1 LRGLPIS
8 FLHGALGAGHRNRS
22 AADAG
27 FTTQIAHTGEFAMT
41 RFDFT
46 PYRRTTVGFDRLF
59 DMLDNAGR
67 ATQGENY
74 PPFNIERLGENS
86 YLVTIAVAGFKPE
99 EIDITAQQ
107 NLLVVSGSKQ
117 TEGNDNREYLHV
129 GIANRN
135 FERRFQL
142 ADHVFVKGA
151 DIADGLLVIELE
163 RQVPEEL
170 KPRKIMIGGTTPTV
184 IEAAKDE
191 KAA

>member
-1 LRGLPIS
+1 
-8 FLHGALGAGHRNRS
+8 
-22 AADAG
+22 
-27 FTTQIAHTGEFAMT
+27 MT

-67 ATQGENY
+67 AAQSDNY
-74 PPFNIERLGENS
+74 PPFNIERVAENH
-86 YLVTIAVAGFKPE
+86 YLVTIAVAGFKPD
-99 EIDITAQQ
+99 EIDITAEQ
-107 NLLVVSGSKQ
+107 NLLMVSGSKQ

-142 ADHVFVKGA
+142 ADHVFVKSA

-170 KPRKIMIGGTTPTV
+170 KPRKIMIGGNTPTV
-184 IEAAKDE
+184 IEGGGESAKKG

>member
-1 LRGLPIS
+1 M
-8 FLHGALGAGHRNRS
+8 N
-22 AADAG
+22 
-27 FTTQIAHTGEFAMT
+27 

-59 DMLDNAGR
+59 DLLENAGR
-67 ATQGENY
+67 ASQGDNY
-74 PPFNIERLGENS
+74 PPFNIESVSENS
-86 YLVTIAVAGFKPE
+86 YLVTIAVAGFKPDE
-99 EIDITAQQ
+99 LDITAQQ
-107 NLLVVSGSKQ
+107 NLLIVSGAKSE
-117 TEGNDNREYLHV
+117 TGNDNRNFLHI

-142 ADHVFVKGA
+142 ADHVLVKSA
-151 DIADGLLVIELE
+151 DVADGLLTIELE

-184 IEAAKDE
+184 IENDKGE

>member
-1 LRGLPIS
+1 
-8 FLHGALGAGHRNRS
+8 
-22 AADAG
+22 
-27 FTTQIAHTGEFAMT
+27 MT

-67 ATQGENY
+67 ATQGDNY
-74 PPFNIERLGENS
+74 PPFNIERVAENN
-86 YLVTIAVAGFKPE
+86 YLVTIAVAGFKPD
-99 EIDITAQQ
+99 EIDITAEQ
-107 NLLVVSGSKQ
+107 NLLVVSGCKA

-184 IEAAKDE
+184 IEGGGESAKKG

>member
-1 LRGLPIS
+1 MLRMAVVAIQ
-8 FLHGALGAGHRNRS
+8 S
-22 AADAG
+22 AECRACG
-27 FTTQIAHTGEFAMT
+27 FRKNPNCSKGEFAMN

-59 DMLDNAGR
+59 DLLENAGR
-67 ATQGENY
+67 TSSGDNY
-74 PPFNIERLGENS
+74 PPFNIERISDTE
-86 YLVTIAVAGFKPE
+86 YVVTIAVAGFKPE

-107 NLLVVSGSKQ
+107 NALIVTGQKQ
-117 TEGNDNREYLHV
+117 VDGNDNRDFLHV

-142 ADHVFVKGA
+142 ADHVFVKNA
-151 DIADGLLVIELE
+151 DLADGLLIVELE

-170 KPRKIMIGGTTPTV
+170 KPRKIMIGGSTPTV
-184 IEAAKDE
+184 IEGGEKKG

>member
-1 LRGLPIS
+1 M
-8 FLHGALGAGHRNRS
+8 N
-22 AADAG
+22 
-27 FTTQIAHTGEFAMT
+27 

-59 DMLDNAGR
+59 DLLENAGR
-67 ATQGENY
+67 TSSGDNY
-74 PPFNIERLGENS
+74 PPFNIERMSDTE
-86 YLVTIAVAGFKPE
+86 YVVTIAVAGFKPE

-107 NLLVVSGSKQ
+107 NALIVSGQKQ
-117 TEGNDNREYLHV
+117 VDGNDNRDFLHV

-142 ADHVFVKGA
+142 ADHVFVKAA
-151 DIADGLLVIELE
+151 DMADGLLIVQLE

-170 KPRKIMIGGTTPTV
+170 KPRKIIVGGVKPTV
-184 IEAAKDE
+184 IENAEAEPKKG

>member
-1 LRGLPIS
+1 
-8 FLHGALGAGHRNRS
+8 
-22 AADAG
+22 
-27 FTTQIAHTGEFAMT
+27 MT

-59 DMLDNAGR
+59 DQLENAGR
-67 ATQGENY
+67 VSSSDNY
-74 PPFNIERLGENS
+74 PPFNIERVSETE
-86 YLVTIAVAGFKPE
+86 YVVTIAVAGFKSE

-107 NLLVVSGSKQ
+107 NLLVVAGQKQ
-117 TEGNDNREYLHV
+117 VDGNDNRDFLHV

-142 ADHVFVKGA
+142 ADHVFVKSA
-151 DIADGLLVIELE
+151 DMADGLLIVELE

-170 KPRKIMIGGTTPTV
+170 KPRKIFVGGTTPTV
-184 IEAAKDE
+184 IEDATPAKKG